1 MAQKLTKKISG
12 NNRNDSVLYNPE
24 DNAKRFKDAEKKVIN
39 ELQRLLI
46 NNAEDLAYYKAK
58 LERQNLISL
67 TDEEAEKQGLLAE
80 KKKALEEERLADTLA
95 LEIKNSQRL
104 YEHIQ
109 KLKTAGINMSA
120 EQQQEYLDYLAKY
133 DKAEQLKNQRDI
145 KEQKKKDAKELA
157 KMELENTLASL
168 ADQETSIKDKFKTMS
183 KAFGDVLKQVDW
195 QNTFDNLFKS
205 LTSGFDQIIDSYAS
219 MQLSVNARLQG
230 SENEGFSRLEG
241 RLNSYIGIQPY
252 VKNQKLIENLSNLV
266 NEGIAYNVEQ
276 RAFLQTISEGIATTF
291 DATTDSLKRIV
302 RLQQSDSTAARL
314 GLEAFLTR
322 YFNSMF
328 ENTEYLSSQFDNVA
342 ANLFEASAQ
351 MTSDNAVAFEYVA
364 QKWLGSLSS
373 LGLSSE
379 AVQSI
384 ATALGYL
391 GSGNISAL
399 SSNQSLQNLL
409 VMSANES
416 GTLDFASLLTEGL
429 DASSTNTLL
438 ESMVK
443 YLQEIASTENNVVRS
458 EYAQLF
464 GLSASDLIAI
474 KNLSASDIKNISDSM
489 LSYSESISELYSQVN
504 TLPTR
509 YNISSLL
516 DTLWSN
522 LQFSLGTDIAKN
534 PALYALWE
542 VTNLIS
548 DTTSGIPVPTIGTML
563 GFVDLETTL
572 DNLMKTSIVGVS
584 SLGMIGDII
593 NGLANSILPSN
604 MLTNLGIS
612 NSVTTRVRGSGLG
625 TSLSG
630 LGKSQEYYISNSS
643 GEELAEYTLSS
654 AKDDANKQLDILQK
668 EENYLKNTYDY
679 LTITFDKKM
688 DIILTL
694 LGINS
699 GANAGAISAF
709 AKNYSSANISENL
722 SSLDTLWLT
731 VGKNSASVASPSS
744 ESSSIS
750 NTLSST
756 LGEIRDIMNS
766 GVKVIIDS
774 DELERVIR
782 DAVSTAMIM

>member
-1 MAQKLTKKISG
+1 
-12 NNRNDSVLYNPE
+12 
-24 DNAKRFKDAEKKVIN
+24 
-39 ELQRLLI
+39 
-46 NNAEDLAYYKAK
+46 
-58 LERQNLISL
+58 
-67 TDEEAEKQGLLAE
+67 
-80 KKKALEEERLADTLA
+80 
-95 LEIKNSQRL
+95 
-104 YEHIQ
+104 
-109 KLKTAGINMSA
+109 
-120 EQQQEYLDYLAKY
+120 
-133 DKAEQLKNQRDI
+133 
-145 KEQKKKDAKELA
+145 
-157 KMELENTLASL
+157 
-168 ADQETSIKDKFKTMS
+168 
-183 KAFGDVLKQVDW
+183 
-195 QNTFDNLFKS
+195 
-205 LTSGFDQIIDSYAS
+205 
-219 MQLSVNARLQG
+219 
-230 SENEGFSRLEG
+230 
-241 RLNSYIGIQPY
+241 
-252 VKNQKLIENLSNLV
+252 
-266 NEGIAYNVEQ
+266 
-276 RAFLQTISEGIATTF
+276 
-291 DATTDSLKRIV
+291 
-302 RLQQSDSTAARL
+302 
-314 GLEAFLTR
+314 
-322 YFNSMF
+322 MF

-489 LSYSESISELYSQVN
+489 LSYSDSISELYAQVN

-516 DTLWSN
+516 GTLWSN

-548 DTTSGIPVPTIGTML
+548 DTTSGIPVPTIGSML
-563 GFVDLETTL
+563 GIVDLETTL

-630 LGKSQEYYISNSS
+630 LGESQEYYISNSS
-643 GEELAEYTLSS
+643 GEELAESTLSS

-699 GANAGAISAF
+699 GTNAGAISAY

-756 LGEIRDIMNS
+756 LGEIRDIMNN

>member
-12 NNRNDSVLYNPE
+12 DIRNDSVLYNPQ
-24 DNAKRFKDAEKKVIN
+24 DDAKRKLEAEKKVIN

-46 NNAEDLAYYKAK
+46 TNADDLAYYKAK

-67 TDEEAEKQGLLAE
+67 TDEEAEKQGLLAA
-80 KKKALEEERLADTLA
+80 KKKALEEKNLADKLA
-95 LEIKNSQRL
+95 SELKNSQRL

-109 KLKTAGINMSA
+109 KLEAAGINMSA

-195 QNTFDNLFKS
+195 QHTFDNLFNS

-328 ENTEYLSSQFDNVA
+328 ENTEYLSSQFDNVT

-399 SSNQSLQNLL
+399 SSNQPLQNLL

-489 LSYSESISELYSQVN
+489 LSYSDSISELYAQVN

-612 NSVTTRVRGSGLG
+612 NSVSTRVRGSGLG

-630 LGKSQEYYISNSS
+630 LETSQEFYVSNSS
-643 GEELAEYTLSS
+643 GEELAESTLSS

-699 GANAGAISAF
+699 GANAGAISAY

>member
-46 NNAEDLAYYKAK
+46 NNAEDLAEYELK
-58 LERQNLISL
+58 LERERLISL
-67 TDEEAEKQGLLAE
+67 TDEEAKKLGVLAK
-80 KKKALEEERLADTLA
+80 KKKALEEKRLANMLA
-95 LEIKNSQRL
+95 SELKNSQRL
-104 YEHIQ
+104 YEYIQ
-109 KLKTAGINMSA
+109 KLEAAGINMSA

-195 QNTFDNLFKS
+195 QHTFDNLFNS

-328 ENTEYLSSQFDNVA
+328 ENTEYLSSQFDNVT

-399 SSNQSLQNLL
+399 SSNQPLQNLL

-489 LSYSESISELYSQVN
+489 LSYSDSISELYAQVN

-542 VTNLIS
+542 VTSLIS
-548 DTTSGIPVPTIGTML
+548 DTTSGISVPTIGTML
-563 GFVDLETTL
+563 GFVDLNTTL
-572 DNLMKTSIVGVS
+572 DNLMKTSIVGMS

-612 NSVTTRVRGSGLG
+612 NSVSTRVRGSGLG

-630 LGKSQEYYISNSS
+630 LGTSQEFYVSNSS
-643 GEELAEYTLSS
+643 GEELAESTLSS

-699 GANAGAISAF
+699 GANAGAISAY

>member
-12 NNRNDSVLYNPE
+12 DIRNDSVLYNPQ
-24 DNAKRFKDAEKKVIN
+24 DDAKRKLEAEKKVIN

-46 NNAEDLAYYKAK
+46 TNADDLAYYKAK

-67 TDEEAEKQGLLAE
+67 TDEEAEKQGLLAA
-80 KKKALEEERLADTLA
+80 KKKALEEKNLEDKLA
-95 LEIKNSQRL
+95 LELKNSQRL

-109 KLKTAGINMSA
+109 KLEAAGINMSA

-157 KMELENTLASL
+157 KIELENSLAAL
-168 ADQETSIKDKFKTMS
+168 ADQETSIKDKFKIIS
-183 KAFGDVLKQVDW
+183 KAFGEVLKQADW
-195 QNTFDNLFKS
+195 QHTFDNLFKS

-276 RAFLQTISEGIATTF
+276 RAFLQIISEGIATTF

-328 ENTEYLSSQFDNVA
+328 ENTEYLSSQFDNVT

-399 SSNQSLQNLL
+399 SSNQPLQNLL

-489 LSYSESISELYSQVN
+489 LSYSDSISELYSQVN

-612 NSVTTRVRGSGLG
+612 NSVSTRVRGSGLG

-630 LGKSQEYYISNSS
+630 LGTSQEFYVSNSS
-643 GEELAEYTLSS
+643 GEELAESTLSS

-699 GANAGAISAF
+699 GANAGAISAY

-750 NTLSST
+750 NALSST
-756 LGEIRDIMNS
+756 LGEIRDIMNN

>member
-1 MAQKLTKKISG
+1 MAQKLSKKISG
-12 NNRNDSVLYNPE
+12 DTRNDSVLYNPE
-24 DNAKRFKDAEKKVIN
+24 DNAKRFKDADKKVIN

-46 NNAEDLAYYKAK
+46 NNAEELADYKLK
-58 LERQNLISL
+58 LERELLISL
-67 TDEEAEKQGLLAE
+67 TDEEAKKLGILAK
-80 KKKALEEERLADTLA
+80 KKKALEEKRLADMLA
-95 LEIKNSQRL
+95 SELKDTRRL
-104 YEHIQ
+104 YEYIQ
-109 KLKTAGINMSA
+109 KLEAAGISTSK
-120 EQQQEYLDYLAKY
+120 EQRIEYLLYLAKY
-133 DKAEQLKNQRDI
+133 DRAEQLKNQRGI

-183 KAFGDVLKQVDW
+183 KAFGEVLKQVDW
-195 QNTFDNLFKS
+195 QHTFDNLFKS

-489 LSYSESISELYSQVN
+489 LSYSDSISELYAQVN

-516 DTLWSN
+516 GTLWSN

-548 DTTSGIPVPTIGTML
+548 DTTSGIPVPTIGSML
-563 GFVDLETTL
+563 GIVDLETTL

-630 LGKSQEYYISNSS
+630 LGESQEYYISNSS
-643 GEELAEYTLSS
+643 GEELAESTLSS

-699 GANAGAISAF
+699 GTNAGAISAY

-756 LGEIRDIMNS
+756 LGEIRDIMNN

>member
-12 NNRNDSVLYNPE
+12 NSRNDSVIYNPK
-24 DNAKRFKDAEKKVIN
+24 DDTKRKFEAEKKVAN
-39 ELQRLLI
+39 ELQRFLI
-46 NNAEDLAYYKAK
+46 TKANELAYYKAK
-58 LERQNLISL
+58 LEQQNLISL
-67 TDEEAEKQGLLAE
+67 TDEEAEKQGLLAA
-80 KKKALEEERLADTLA
+80 KKQALEEKNLADKLS
-95 LEIKNSQRL
+95 LELKNSQRL
-104 YEHIQ
+104 YEYTQ
-109 KLKTAGINMSA
+109 SLESAGITMSA
-120 EQQQEYLDYLAKY
+120 EQKQEYLDYLAEY
-133 DKAEQLKNQRDI
+133 DRAEQFKNQRAI

-168 ADQETSIKDKFKTMS
+168 ADQETSIKDKFKTIS
-183 KAFGDVLKQVDW
+183 KAFGEVLKQVDW
-195 QNTFDNLFKS
+195 QHTFDNLFKS

-399 SSNQSLQNLL
+399 SSNQPLQNLL

-489 LSYSESISELYSQVN
+489 LSYSDSISELYAQVN

-542 VTNLIS
+542 VTSLIS
-548 DTTSGIPVPTIGTML
+548 DTTGGISVPTIGTML

-612 NSVTTRVRGSGLG
+612 NSVSTRVRGSGLG

-630 LGKSQEYYISNSS
+630 LGESQEYYISNSD
-643 GEELAEYTLSS
+643 GGDLAESTLSS
-654 AKDDANKQLDILQK
+654 AKDEANKQLDILQK

-688 DIILTL
+688 DVILTL

-699 GANAGAISAF
+699 GANAGAISAY

-782 DAVSTAMIM
+782 NAVSTAMIM